1 MSKRIAVLVPFAFD
15 ETGLAG
21 SREAFAQAFTALAKE
36 G

>member
-21 SREAFAQAFTALAKE
+21 RRQQQQSSSIPTPPP
-36 G
+36 